1 MDMTTA
7 ISGEKNQDQNR
18 QRMNDRVIGK
28 SLKCIQTS
36 SPLKIVPSPS
46 ALTRAY
52 FQRMRAAEMAAWEM
66 SGGDYVLSSFAGQA

>member
-1 MDMTTA
+1 MDMTTI
-7 ISGEKNQDQNR
+7 ISEDYNKDQIR
-18 QRMNDRVIGK
+18 QRMNDRLIGK

-36 SPLKIVPSPS
+36 LPVKIVPSPS

-66 SGGDYVLSSFAGQA
+66 TGGDYVISSFAGQA

>member
-7 ISGEKNQDQNR
+7 IRGEKNQDQNR

-36 SPLKIVPSPS
+36 LPVKIVPSPS

-66 SGGDYVLSSFAGQA
+66 TGGDYVLPSFAAQA